1 MEEKILITRKELS
14 ERWGV
19 TIKCIDDWRRDGI
32 LQTVKGIPTPRFN
45 IQYIRQLEE
54 TELKQFSP
62 LEKRR
67 LERELKETKAEVN
80 RLKEAIIKITNESNK
95 ALNLVIT

>member
-1 MEEKILITRKELS
+1 MGEKTLITRKELS

-19 TIKCIDDWRRDGI
+19 TIKCIDDWRREGI

-45 IQYIRQLEE
+45 IQYIKKLEE

-62 LEKRR
+62 LEKVR
-67 LERELKETKAEVN
+67 LERELEATKAEVN
-80 RLKEAIIKITNESNK
+80 RLKEAIIKITHESTK
-95 ALNLVIT
+95 ALNLIIT